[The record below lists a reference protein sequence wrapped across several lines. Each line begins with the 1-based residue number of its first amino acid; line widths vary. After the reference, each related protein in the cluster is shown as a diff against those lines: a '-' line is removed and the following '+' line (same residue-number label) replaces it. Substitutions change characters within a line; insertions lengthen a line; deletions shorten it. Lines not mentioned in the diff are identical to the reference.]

1 MRYTSR
7 RKANDRVSDRKTD
20 RARRCGLV
28 SRFKRRPIHSRRR
41 FTKHLRRCES
51 DYRHDHWWNAVESVT
66 SNFGGDWKGLRKSVD
81 AFRNLAEYNNAYAAS
96 VKASTEYFST
106 SWQGNAAT
114 SAVEYFDALCTALE
128 NQAAALNKL
137 ADEINLFAEASY
149 LMIQAMNNIVQMIVD
164 LAIILIASI
173 IAYGTGIGAAA
184 SAVSAAISASMI
196 AKVAAAMKLIGES
209 LVIAEGVL
217 GLILTGLAAAQGE
230 DKRTQ
235 LPSLGKSYNHS
246 AV

>member
-1 MRYTSR
+1 MTES
-7 RKANDRVSDRKTD
+7 
-20 RARRCGLV
+20 
-28 SRFKRRPIHSRRR
+28 PIEKLTAPDDVDWFPGSSVAQ
-41 FTKHLRRCES
+41 FILGGDLLSISGVVNQIIDTITG
-51 DYRHDHWWNAVESVT
+51 WNAVESVT